1 MTPQSSTEP
10 AAEDSVSA
18 KPTEAPRIAVIGC
31 AVLEDEVR
39 HFLEAIE
46 VVSSVHFLKQG
57 LHDEPDRLRRELQEA
72 IDEVESKETADVIA
86 LVYGFCSRGI
96 EGVST
101 KRSQLVVAR
110 AHDCITLLLGS
121 KEAYAEYA
129 SKHPG
134 TYWYSPGWNK
144 STTMPGPERHDK
156 LKKKY
161 EEKFDPDDVDY
172 LLEMEEMWMKE
183 YSRATYVDLGISNGK
198 ADEDYTKSC
207 ADWLGWGF
215 DSKKGD
221 PTLLKDLLSGRWD
234 DERFLLVGPGQTF
247 KASAD
252 ERVIKAAVCASCPL
266 DKDSQNNQKRI

>member
-1 MTPQSSTEP
+1 MDENVQESRP
-10 AAEDSVSA
+10 V
-18 KPTEAPRIAVIGC
+18 APKRDLRIAIIGC

-39 HFLEAIE
+39 TFLEVTE
-46 VVSSVHFLKQG
+46 GVSSVRFLKQG
-57 LHDEPDRLRRELQEA
+57 LHDEPDRLRKSLQEA
-72 IDEVESKETADVIA
+72 IDRVEAEENVDVIA

-101 KRSQLVVAR
+101 RRSQLVVAR

-121 KEAYAEYA
+121 KEAYAEYVG
-129 SKHPG
+129 KNPG

-144 STTMPGPERHDK
+144 SSTMPGPERHAK
-156 LKKKY
+156 LRRQF
-161 EEKFDPDDVDY
+161 EEKFDPDDVEY

-183 YSRATYVDLGISNGK
+183 YSRAAYVDLGVSRGRD
-198 ADEDYTKSC
+198 DEEYTRSC
-207 ADWLGWGF
+207 ADWLGWDF

-247 KASAD
+247 RLSAD
-252 ERVIKAAVCASCPL
+252 ERVLKPAACSSCL
-266 DKDSQNNQKRI
+266 HGQEKQMEENG

>member
-1 MTPQSSTEP
+1 MDK
-10 AAEDSVSA
+10 AAKESRPDQ
-18 KPTEAPRIAVIGC
+18 PTAAPRIAVIGC

-57 LHDEPDRLRRELQEA
+57 LHNEPDRLRTELQEA
-72 IDEVESKETADVIA
+72 IDEAESEGVADVIA

-101 KRSQLVVAR
+101 KRCQLVAAR

-129 SKHPG
+129 AKHPG

-144 STTMPGPERHDK
+144 STTMPGPERHEN

-161 EEKFDPDDVDY
+161 EEKFDPDDVEY

-183 YSRATYVDLGISNGK
+183 YSRATYVDLGISNGR

-207 ADWLGWGF
+207 ADWLGWEF
-215 DSKKGD
+215 DSRKGD

-234 DERFLLVGPGQTF
+234 DERFLLIGPGQTF
-247 KASAD
+247 RISAD
-252 ERVIKAAVCASCPL
+252 DRVIKPAACASCPL
-266 DKDSQNNQKRI
+266 DQESRIDQKE

>member
-1 MTPQSSTEP
+1 MDE
-10 AAEDSVSA
+10 AAEE
-18 KPTEAPRIAVIGC
+18 KNRTNLKKTPRIAVIGC

-46 VVSSVHFLKQG
+46 IVSSVYFLKQG
-57 LHDEPDRLRRELQEA
+57 LHDEPDRLRKELQEA
-72 IDEVESKETADVIA
+72 IDGVEAEGVADVIA

-101 KRSQLVVAR
+101 RRCQLVVAR

-129 SKHPG
+129 EKNPG
-134 TYWYSPGWNK
+134 TYWYSLGWNK
-144 STTMPGPERHDK
+144 STTMPGPERHAK
-156 LKKKY
+156 LKKQY
-161 EEKFDPDDVDY
+161 EEKYDPDDAEY

-183 YSRATYVDLGISNGK
+183 YSRATHVDLGVGDGK
-198 ADEDYTKSC
+198 ADREYTKAC
-207 ADWLGWGF
+207 ADWLGWDF
-215 DSKKGD
+215 DAQKGD

-252 ERVIKAAVCASCPL
+252 ERVIKPTACASCPL
-266 DKDSQNNQKRI
+266 DQESPTN